1 LSREDIAYAIRTAER
16 RIADEVNY
24 HLIPDWEVT
33 ENVRYKRPGVPEVW
47 NAWGRSPRGQLQSVT
62 TRYGHVLS
70 GGVRAKTGIET
81 VAVART
87 DEDGDGYSET
97 VTVTVGTSVTD
108 PDELK
113 LYLPGR
119 SGDDRYEIRPIEID
133 LDTDAAS
140 AVITCKSWQII
151 DPDLQEYIN
160 VGESDNA
167 IDAETDTNYETTVDV
182 YRVYNDPQTQ
192 VSLIWEQDTS
202 LSGTCC
208 GNDSCLA
215 CQLGRQ
221 TGCFHTRDERRGII
235 VPAPATW
242 SAANQSYTKQA
253 WAGCRGPD
261 RVSVS
266 YYSGNRDF
274 NLSRPKSDMEPY
286 WEYAVAYYAAS
297 LLTKG
302 GCDCSGP
309 MGAIEHW
316 QDDHAM
322 STEERNYVMSP
333 GQLNNRLGTTKG
345 AIFAWNA
352 INEEGRKI
360 GR

>member
-1 LSREDIAYAIRTAER
+1 MKPPLTFIEF
-16 RIADEVNY
+16 
-24 HLIPDWEVT
+24 
-33 ENVRYKRPGVPEVW
+33 
-47 NAWGRSPRGQLQSVT
+47 T
-62 TRYGHVLS
+62 TTH
-70 GGVRAKTGIET
+70 
-81 VAVART
+81 
-87 DEDGDGYSET
+87 
-97 VTVTVGTSVTD
+97 
-108 PDELK
+108 
-113 LYLPGR
+113 
-119 SGDDRYEIRPIEID
+119 
-133 LDTDAAS
+133 
-140 AVITCKSWQII
+140 
-151 DPDLQEYIN
+151 
-160 VGESDNA
+160 NA
-167 IDAETDTNYETTVDV
+167 IDAETDTNYETEVDV

-322 STEERNYVMSP
+322 STEERNYVMST